1 MLLSRGQRFI
11 VVTKTDPVTGRL
23 RRAIEEN
30 VFAPFLVMAND
41 IRFTAGPFHLAKRPG
56 FVGLGLQP
64 GLYFRPVEPFMTVHV
79 FLETSLQ
86 RLEQLFTLLGWQWFL
101 I

>member
-11 VVTKTDPVTGRL
+11 VVTKTYPVTGGL

-30 VFAPFLVMAND
+30 VFARFLVMTND
-41 IRFTAGPFHLAKRPG
+41 IWFTAGPFHLAKRPE
-56 FVGLGLQP
+56 FVGLDLQP
-64 GLYFRPVEPFMTVHV
+64 GFYFCPVEPFMTVHV

-86 RLEQLFTLLGWQWFL
+86 DLEQLSTLLG
-101 I
+101 